1 MTAVFISINNY
12 VGHSQ
17 LVILER
23 FSTETCCKT
32 LYINVYQLTIHC
44 QKITEEKK
52 TQIADTTHLR
62 NWSNFV

>member
-23 FSTETCCKT
+23 FSTETCKT

-44 QKITEEKK
+44 QQITEEKQ